1 MLDHSAPSAEDHTDP
16 SHQSHNQCES
26 RCGGSCASCEI
37 HIKLHMYQKAV
48 PFLLHTSQ
56 ARCCWL
62 ASGPAPLQPALTQ
75 LWAAQPLS
83 VCPHGLAPCCALVD
97 MLFKGQQE
105 LTSMVLEKNTHN
117 LLKKKKKKANKKCKQ
132 MTTTKTDK

>member
-16 SHQSHNQCES
+16 SRQSHNQCES
-26 RCGGSCASCEI
+26 RCGGSCACCEI

-48 PFLLHTSQ
+48 PFLLQTSQ
-56 ARCCWL
+56 ARCRWL
-62 ASGPAPLQPALTQ
+62 ASGPVPLQPALTQ
-75 LWAAQPLS
+75 LWTAQPLS
-83 VCPHGLAPCCALVD
+83 VCPHGLAPCCASVD

-105 LTSMVLEKNTHN
+105 QLTSMGLEKNTHN
-117 LLKKKKKKANKKCKQ
+117 SLKKKKANKKRKQ